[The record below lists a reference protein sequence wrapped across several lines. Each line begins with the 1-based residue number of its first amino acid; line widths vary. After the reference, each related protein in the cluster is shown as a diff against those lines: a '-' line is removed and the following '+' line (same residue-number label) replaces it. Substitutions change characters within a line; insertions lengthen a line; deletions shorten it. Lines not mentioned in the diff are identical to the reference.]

1 MYNDEDGYVDSQV
14 GGERI
19 KTRQYKD
26 GRTTYHFGGPVGSVT
41 YNKYGEE
48 CNPQKTEDRILVRSP
63 LDFL

>member
-1 MYNDEDGYVDSQV
+1 MYNDE
-14 GGERI
+14 
-19 KTRQYKD
+19 D